1 MYIII
6 PLSINYRKQL
16 MKQWFLLSVFI
27 FSIPCIGQITK
38 EEYFGTVH
46 YGKILNLET
55 KKKSDLTELNAFI
68 IQATKNALFTLD
80 FSKEASIFK
89 LEKRIEID
97 GKSTR
102 GAETLYGGG
111 KGIYYSSPSNNYTS
125 HQRDFGGQLYLV
137 EGEFTSIKW
146 QLFKESKKI
155 QDYTCYKAI
164 GTKKI
169 LSSTSGK
176 VVLQEIEAWYAP
188 EFPIPYGPIGY
199 NNLPGLIFELTDQNV
214 IYYLK
219 TIEFKDKKQV
229 NLSKP
234 ENGIKISEA
243 AFEILAKK
251 LMEQKNEMLIKS
263 KQ

>member
-1 MYIII
+1 MYITI
-6 PLSINYRKQL
+6 PLSINYRKHL

-27 FSIPCIGQITK
+27 FSIPCIGQITEK
-38 EEYFGTVH
+38 KHFGTAY

-55 KKKSDLTELNAFI
+55 EKNSGLTELNAFI
-68 IQATKNALFTLD
+68 IEATKNALFTLD

-89 LEKRIEID
+89 LERKVELD

-111 KGIYYSSPSNNYTS
+111 KGIYYSNRLNNYTS
-125 HQRDFGGQLYLV
+125 HQRDFGGKLYLV

-146 QLFKESKKI
+146 KLLKESKKI
-155 QDYTCYKAI
+155 QNYICYKAI

-169 LSSTSGK
+169 LSSNSGK
-176 VVLQEIEAWYAP
+176 VALIEIEAWYAP
-188 EFPIPYGPIGY
+188 ELPIPYGPTGY

-219 TIEFKDKKQV
+219 TIEFKDKNQI

-234 ENGIKISEA
+234 ENGTKISEVT
-243 AFEILAKK
+243 FEILGKK
-251 LMEQKNEMLIKS
+251 LMEEKNEKVIKK